1 MKNKLLFTAIVF
13 VLVPGLLSISG
24 CMELGNALGM
34 KSPSASYR
42 DFEVKNLSL
51 EQIGFDLDFDL
62 ENPNSFDIPVATL
75 DWNLDLFGEAFSFGK
90 ILFEDAE
97 PGADALAPEGAV
109 LTYLGIEHIPANG
122 ALSLR
127 TPFNVA
133 LLDTFEGIVRV
144 VQGEDVPFT
153 IGGTIHFKS
162 QFGEWDLPFS
172 QSGIWSNE
180 DVVAVVEGA
189 GAAILADILF

>member
-1 MKNKLLFTAIVF
+1 
-13 VLVPGLLSISG
+13 
-24 CMELGNALGM
+24 MELGNALGM
-34 KSPSASYR
+34 KSPTASYR
-42 DFEVKNLSL
+42 DLEVKNLSL

-62 ENPNSFDIPVATL
+62 ENPNGFDIPVATL

-97 PGADALAPEGAV
+97 PGADELAPEGAV

-144 VQGEDVPFT
+144 ATGEDVPYT

-162 QFGEWDLPFS
+162 QFGQWDLPFTH
-172 QSGIWSNE
+172 SGVWANE